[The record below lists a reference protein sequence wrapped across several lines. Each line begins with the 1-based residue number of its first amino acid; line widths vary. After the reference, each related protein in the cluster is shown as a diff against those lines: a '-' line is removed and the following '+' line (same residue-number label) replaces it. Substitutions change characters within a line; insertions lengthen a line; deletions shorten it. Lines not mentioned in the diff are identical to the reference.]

1 MKFVRF
7 FRPVLLSAMLLAAGA
22 DLLPAQS
29 KVAIVGLQKALQET
43 AEIKAAE
50 ADLKAR
56 FGPRQEELAGLEKE
70 IAKLQQDLEQNQT
83 KYNEATLQEM
93 SSRLQ
98 LRQRQY
104 QRNAQSLQD
113 DVNGVRQDILNR
125 VGQRLQEV
133 IKKVA
138 EEKGLDLVVDAGNTY
153 FFKPAMD
160 ITPDVTKAYDL
171 AYPAKK

>member
-1 MKFVRF
+1 MKFARYA
-7 FRPVLLSAMLLAAGA
+7 RPVLIAALAVAGSGLLSAQA
-22 DLLPAQS
+22 
-29 KVAIVGLQKALQET
+29 KVAVVSLQRALQET
-43 AEIKAAE
+43 SEIKAAE

-56 FGPRQEELAGLEKE
+56 FGPRQEELAGMEKE
-70 IAKLQQDLEQNQT
+70 IAKLQQDLEQNQS

-113 DVNGVRQDILNR
+113 DVNSVRQDILNR

-138 EEKGLDLVVDAGNTY
+138 EEKGLDLVVDGGNTY
-153 FFKPAMD
+153 FFKPALD
-160 ITPDVTKAYDL
+160 LTAEVTKAYDL

>member
-1 MKFVRF
+1 MTRVRIV
-7 FRPVLLSAMLLAAGA
+7 RLLSVSFLFLATASM
-22 DLLPAQS
+22 LPAQF
-29 KVAIVGLQKALQET
+29 KVGVVSLQKALQET

-56 FGPRQEELAGLEKE
+56 FGPRQEELAGMEKE

-83 KYNEATLQEM
+83 KYNEPTLQEM
-93 SSRLQ
+93 SGRLQ

-113 DVNGVRQDILNR
+113 DVNSVRQEVLNR

-133 IKKVA
+133 IKKLS
-138 EEKGLDLVVDAGNTY
+138 EEKGLDLVLDAGNTY
-153 FFKPAMD
+153 FFKTVYD
-160 ITPDVTKAYDL
+160 ITPEVTKAYDL